1 MTKIII
7 SLLLI
12 SASIFYS
19 VVVSAS
25 DLKGRYWIY
34 GVGRQT
40 CATFLEA
47 RKTGGI
53 AEISYKNWVS
63 GYLTASNRSEN
74 DTYNLLGETDFQGAM
89 LWIDRYC
96 KKNPKNTVYMA
107 MANMTAVMH
116 KTRRISK

>member
-1 MTKIII
+1 MKMTKIII

-53 AEISYKNWVS
+53 AEISYKNWSV
-63 GYLTASNRSEN
+63 A
-74 DTYNLLGETDFQGAM
+74 
-89 LWIDRYC
+89 I
-96 KKNPKNTVYMA
+96 
-107 MANMTAVMH
+107 
-116 KTRRISK
+116 